1 MKLGRKVGKYRLTFP
16 QHIFEDNIDAAV
28 VGVVVAPL
36 QQIAF
41 TIALLHLSRAHWHCP
56 TSLKASF
63 STDV

>member
-41 TIALLHLSRAHWHCP
+41 TIALLHLSRAH
-56 TSLKASF
+56 
-63 STDV
+63 